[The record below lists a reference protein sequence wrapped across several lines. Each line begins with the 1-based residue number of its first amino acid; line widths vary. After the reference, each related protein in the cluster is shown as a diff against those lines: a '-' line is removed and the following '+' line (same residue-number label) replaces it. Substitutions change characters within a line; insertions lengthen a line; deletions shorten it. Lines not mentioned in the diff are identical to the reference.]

1 MTQTTTPLRL
11 TSAFEPFTIELIR
24 EMEADG
30 WTGRISARGHA
41 IMRAPDGSATC
52 SVSPKVG
59 QPNRRGNLGASY
71 RRWKKAQAEI
81 EAVRE
86 AVEDAADDLAWYR
99 AEHAR
104 LTHEVTRLAQEC
116 AEWQRLAQEAIDL
129 L

>member
-1 MTQTTTPLRL
+1 MTAMRL
-11 TSAFEPFTIELIR
+11 TSAFEPFTIALIR

-30 WTGRISARGHA
+30 WTGRISNRGHA
-41 IMRAPDGSATC
+41 IMRSPDGTTTC

-59 QPNRRGNLGASY
+59 TPHRRGNLGANY
-71 RRWKKAQAEI
+71 RRWKRAQAE
-81 EAVRE
+81 AQVLLE
-86 AVEDAADDLAWYR
+86 AVEDARDDIAWYR

-104 LTHEVTRLAQEC
+104 LTHEVTRLTAEC